1 MNESIKLRSTDRSAP
16 LPRLPL
22 TDDRAWSVGDVAYFL
37 GYSESEVRKL
47 ERYRQLPSLPRHCN
61 RITFDPRVVRAFRG
75 GVPVS
80 NGTQTSLQQ
89 G

>member
-47 ERYRQLPSLPRHCN
+47 ERYRRLPSLPRHCN
-61 RITFDPRVVRAFRG
+61 RITFDPRVVRAFRDG
-75 GVPVS
+75 IPVS
-80 NGTQTSLQQ
+80 NGTQASLQR